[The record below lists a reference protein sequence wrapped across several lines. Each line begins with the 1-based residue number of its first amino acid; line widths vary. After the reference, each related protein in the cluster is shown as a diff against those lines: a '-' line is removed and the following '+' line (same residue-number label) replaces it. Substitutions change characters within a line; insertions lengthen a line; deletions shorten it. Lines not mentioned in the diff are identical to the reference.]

1 MKKCDLQKVKRR
13 MKISNSSNE
22 QKSVKIRSVKFNAIM
37 NTILTLSSFI
47 FPLLTFP
54 YVSRILQPEGTGA
67 VSFANAIVMYFTM
80 IASLGVP
87 TYGIRACSKVRDN
100 KEELSR
106 TVQEIL
112 IINLVL
118 TVLVY
123 IAYFWAVLNVDK
135 MHNEATLYTILSLNI
150 LFNVIGIEWLYKG
163 LEQYS
168 YITARSIAFKV
179 LSVVLMF
186 LLIHKKSDYV
196 LYGAITVIAGTGS
209 NIFNLINLRKYIY
222 LHPVKHYNF
231 KRHLKPIFVFFAMSV
246 ATTIYTYLDNV
257 MLGFMTNDI
266 QVGYYDAAVKVK
278 NILVTFVTCLGPVL
292 LPRATYYV
300 ETGKMEEFKRIVG
313 KAYHFVW
320 ILGLPVMLYFM
331 VMARESI
338 FLLSGEAYAG
348 SIIPMQIITPTVLL
362 IGLSNVLGIQIL
374 LPLGKEHLVF
384 VSEVSGAIVD
394 LIINTMLIP
403 KWGAAGAAF
412 GTLVAELVVLIVQ
425 AWTLRKSGFGLRK
438 TVPIWKILIAVG
450 CSTVACIGVKHWF
463 SSGFTITE
471 DLFWVLVL
479 AVTACVFFCLYA
491 LLLFT
496 MKEDLFVEVVGNI
509 LNKVK
514 KKKK

>member
-1 MKKCDLQKVKRR
+1 ME
-13 MKISNSSNE
+13 ISNSSNK
-22 QKSVKIRSVKFNAIM
+22 QKHVKIRSVKFNAIM
-37 NTILTLSSFI
+37 NTILTLSGFI
-47 FPLLTFP
+47 FPLITFP

-67 VSFANAIVMYFTM
+67 VSFANSIVMYFTM

-112 IINLVL
+112 TLNLVL
-118 TVLVY
+118 TALVY
-123 IAYFWAVLNVDK
+123 IVYFGAVLNVDK
-135 MHNEATLYTILSLNI
+135 MHNDATLYTILSLNI
-150 LFNVIGIEWLYKG
+150 LFNVIGVEWLYKG

-179 LSVVLMF
+179 LSLVLMF
-186 LLIHKKSDYV
+186 LLIHEKSDYV
-196 LYGAITVIAGTGS
+196 LYGAITVVAGTGS

-222 LHPVKHYNF
+222 LYPVKHYNF
-231 KRHLKPIFVFFAMSV
+231 KRHLKPILVFFAMSV
-246 ATTIYTYLDNV
+246 ATTIYTHLDNV
-257 MLGFMTNDI
+257 MLGFMTNEI

-292 LPRATYYV
+292 LPRATYYI
-300 ETGKMEEFKRIVG
+300 ETGKKDEFKRIVG

-331 VMARESI
+331 IMARESI

-348 SIIPMQIITPTVLL
+348 SIIPMQIITPTVIL

-384 VSEVSGAIVD
+384 MSEVAGAIVD
-394 LIINTMLIP
+394 LVINAMLIP

-412 GTLVAELVVLIVQ
+412 GTLVAELVVLMVQ
-425 AWTLRKSGFGLRK
+425 TWTLRNSGFGLWK
-438 TVPIWKILIAVG
+438 TVPIWKIVTAVG
-450 CSTVACIGVKHWF
+450 GSSLACVGVKYLCNGSLSLEGAVLWF
-463 SSGFTITE
+463 
-471 DLFWVLVL
+471 VVL
-479 AVTACVFFCLYA
+479 ALTACVFFGIYA
-491 LLLFT
+491 VLLLV
-496 MKEDLFVEVVGNI
+496 MKESLFIEMIWNI
-509 LNKVK
+509 MSKVK
-514 KKKK
+514 KIR